1 MSVKERS
8 DGRNRQK
15 QIIDVSLD
23 IIDKDGIRGLTLKKI
38 GSSIGVS
45 DAALLRHFRSKE
57 EIVEAMAQKVFFEN
71 VVDED
76 DPSEESVEGKLSSL
90 FRRQFAVF
98 DSFPQSTAVLFQ
110 EDIFREYPDVRRW
123 FITRRNERH
132 QRIAALVKKGQSLNE
147 IDPAIEPGA
156 FATALMGTM
165 RMAVMDWRDSGY
177 SYRLEDRAEPLL
189 DVMLKMIR

>member
-1 MSVKERS
+1 MSVKGRS
-8 DGRNRQK
+8 DGRDRQK

-23 IIDKDGIRGLTLKKI
+23 IIDKDGIHGLTLKKI
-38 GSSIGVS
+38 GAAIGIS

-76 DPSEESVEGKLSSL
+76 DPSEESAEGKLSSL
-90 FRRQFAVF
+90 FRRQFTIF
-98 DSFPQSTAVLFQ
+98 DAFPQSTAVLFQ
-110 EDIFREYPDVRRW
+110 EDIFREYPEVRKW
-123 FITRRNERH
+123 FITRRNERQ
-132 QRIAALVKKGQSLNE
+132 QRIAALVKKGQDLGE
-147 IDPAIEPGA
+147 VDPAIDPGA

-177 SYRLEDRAEPLL
+177 SYRLEDRAGPLL